1 MPQTPLTSYL
11 DPQTLASISPLELRA
26 RMIVEGLMTGM
37 HRSPYFGYSIEFA
50 QHRQYAPG
58 DDIRHLD
65 WKVFGR
71 TDKLYLKQYRK
82 ETNLD
87 LFLLVDASGSMA
99 YGGTNN
105 FGKKNAL
112 QWSKYDYAASMA
124 AGLAYLAQRQQDRV
138 GLALFADQV
147 LSMTRLSDAQGHWRS
162 IVESLDSVRASDTA
176 AKGKRQGDSAPQ
188 EQVRSTDLGR
198 LFDQVTAKLVRRSL
212 VVLVSD
218 LFDEPESY
226 ERGLA
231 KLRHRRHDVIV
242 LQTLDATELSFP
254 YRNPSQFIG
263 LENEG
268 RLNLDPAALRDAYLK
283 ALGQHLQKMEQ
294 ITRRFGFDYLLI
306 DTSTDLAPALSHFLA
321 RRAMFINRIGS
332 A

>member
-1 MPQTPLTSYL
+1 
-11 DPQTLASISPLELRA
+11 
-26 RMIVEGLMTGM
+26 MIVEGLMTGM
-37 HRSPYFGYSIEFA
+37 HKSPYFGYSVEFA

-99 YGGTNN
+99 YSGT
-105 FGKKNAL
+105 KKSA
-112 QWSKYDYAASMA
+112 QWSKYDCAASI
-124 AGLAYLAQRQQDRV
+124 AGALAYLAQRQQDRF

-162 IVESLDSVRASDTA
+162 IIESLDSVGTDDTSAVKKGRGDA
-176 AKGKRQGDSAPQ
+176 ALQQ
-188 EQVRSTDLGR
+188 EVRSTDLGR
-198 LFDQVTAKLVRRSL
+198 LFDQVTAKLARRSL
-212 VVLVSD
+212 VVLISD
-218 LFDEPESY
+218 LFDQPESY

-242 LQTLDATELSFP
+242 LQTLDAIELSFP

-268 RLNLDPAALRDAYLK
+268 QLNLDPAALREAYLH
-283 ALGQHLQKMEQ
+283 ALGQHLRQMEQ

-306 DTSTDLAPALSHFLA
+306 DTSADLGPVLSQFLA